1 MHRASDPC
9 PLFALWSVAVSKS
22 SYTRYTS
29 MSPDAHLRTDR
40 MPRVR
45 GPPSARR
52 RGRWSARPRGRAP
65 SPTSPVPH
73 TLYSTI
79 PEAELRTTD
88 RVTRPPTIKHIT
100 LPRPTSFFYYF
111 LFFEKGSV
119 ESTHKVP
126 TSHYRTKHCHA
137 AVAPLGGLTHRRR
150 FSRIRPPPR
159 PGHAT
164 SIGPRPIVHVTG
176 PPCPPKGKKSQ
187 LQGHA
192 VHRWRGCAL

>member
-1 MHRASDPC
+1 MRRVIHILSRSVHRASDPC

-126 TSHYRTKHCHA
+126 TSHSFFEKRSAQNVLLFEKGS
-137 AVAPLGGLTHRRR
+137 VESTHKVPTSHYHSFEKRSTQNDRRGMR
-150 FSRIRPPPR
+150 AF
-159 PGHAT
+159 H
-164 SIGPRPIVHVTG
+164 VHVDVAG
-176 PPCPPKGKKSQ
+176 
-187 LQGHA
+187 
-192 VHRWRGCAL
+192 